1 MITLIRD
8 KDPPKAS
15 VKAYTSKV
23 LSYNTH
29 TNAGAKGDC
38 LTFYGW
44 VETLRR
50 SAGILFSGEQWD
62 ETYPTE
68 SDKVRLLLFWIEQ
81 GEASDKKK
89 RLGLINT
96 RIQTRYME
104 IEQRHPVYLKEI
116 INSLSVRQIE
126 WNQTML

>member
-1 MITLIRD
+1 MTKCKKMCKTKTLGEAHSNLQSSRTMITLIRD
-8 KDPPKAS
+8 KDPPKAG
-15 VKAYTSKV
+15 VNGYTSKV

-50 SAGILFSGEQWD
+50 SAGILFSGDQWD

-81 GEASDKKK
+81 GEASDKK
-89 RLGLINT
+89 RSLG
-96 RIQTRYME
+96 
-104 IEQRHPVYLKEI
+104 
-116 INSLSVRQIE
+116 
-126 WNQTML
+126 